1 MTAARDEPFDSIAKT
16 LELVGDRWTMLIV
29 RDVFRGLRRFEELRE
44 DLGIARPVLSDR
56 LGKLVGGGIL
66 AKARYQE
73 HPPRYEYR
81 LTEMGLELSP
91 ALVALMRWG
100 DRWLAGV
107 APGVVLCHRACGTEL
122 EQGFWCPKCATTFGP
137 RAIKSRARQPR
148 PGPAG
153 QNGRGSPGLARPT
166 GQLSRAAR

>member
-1 MTAARDEPFDSIAKT
+1 MAAARDEPFDSIAKT

-29 RDVFRGLRRFEELRE
+29 RDVFRGLRRFEELRG

-56 LGKLVGGGIL
+56 LGKLVDRGIL

-100 DRWLAGV
+100 DRWLADA
-107 APGVVLCHRACGTEL
+107 APGVVLYHRACGTEL

-137 RAIKSRARQPR
+137 RAIKSRARPNGQPR
-148 PGPAG
+148 
-153 QNGRGSPGLARPT
+153 
-166 GQLSRAAR
+166 RAAR